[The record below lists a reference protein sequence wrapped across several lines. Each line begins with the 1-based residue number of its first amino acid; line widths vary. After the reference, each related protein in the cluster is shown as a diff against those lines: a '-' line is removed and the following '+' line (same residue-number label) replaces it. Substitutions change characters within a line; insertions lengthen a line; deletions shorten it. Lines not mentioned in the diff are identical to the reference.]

1 MSRHRLVLVAFV
13 AVLVATPGSVSP
25 GVLSHASLESV
36 GKLFRNFHSRV
47 VRFSGSTAV
56 VTPTTSG
63 KGSTGAFP
71 MHADTSGTA
80 VSSSHLG
87 DVNVAAFASSSGSIG
102 LPFNGGVTATAG
114 SGLSE
119 VFNPQSMQFSAAPS
133 IPALVSGLQ
142 LSAAGST
149 IPNGGHDSANGFEAR
164 AVGGLNFTPA
174 GGGGISL
181 AHGTANRVTTI
192 PPSVAGGST
201 ERVDAR
207 VSLGIAAS
215 AAAGGPAHGA
225 RLESFTMGL
234 DQPNV
239 STVPEPA
246 SLTLLGAGLIGLAV
260 LARRAVPRQP
270 ASRGRALR
278 HRRARPSRR
287 LSRA

>member
-87 DVNVAAFASSSGSIG
+87 DVNVAAFASSSGSVG

-181 AHGTANRVTTI
+181 AHGTGNRVTTI
-192 PPSVAGGST
+192 PPSVAGGSNDK
-201 ERVDAR
+201 VDTQGN
-207 VSLGIAAS
+207 LGNA
-215 AAAGGPAHGA
+215 
-225 RLESFTMGL
+225 ES
-234 DQPNV
+234 
-239 STVPEPA
+239 S
-246 SLTLLGAGLIGLAV
+246 
-260 LARRAVPRQP
+260 
-270 ASRGRALR
+270 ASR
-278 HRRARPSRR
+278 
-287 LSRA
+287 